1 MEERATKVTGENRQA
16 AVMLYAYLRARHW
29 SDGGLLGPDSGIR
42 FNYRAGRFI
51 KSYLRALPWR
61 DDLYYLQTQGY
72 WVLAAWRMLDAYG
85 EPGSDRIAEECCER
99 ILAEQRPDGAWS
111 YPNPEW
117 RGRVT
122 TYEGIWASLGLLET
136 YRRTGEPRFLQGAQR
151 WHAFAE
157 EAIGYQEVAGGRAAN
172 YFAGRATSAVPN
184 ATTDVLRF
192 LAELAEATGNGDYL
206 HGSDELLG
214 FLAAAQ
220 RKSGE
225 LPYEFPAAL
234 PARLE
239 HFQCFQYNAFEC
251 LGLLRYLELTGDR
264 TAVPIIERLL
274 DFLRQGV
281 AADGSVIYEC
291 GSPHRRVTYHTA
303 AVAAAFTEAEAAG
316 LAGSPEPP
324 RRLYEHVRSLQQA
337 DGGFPHSRG
346 DYRVFSDRRSYPR
359 NLAMILFHL
368 LATER

>member
-1 MEERATKVTGENRQA
+1 VEERAPVVASENRRA
-16 AVMLYAYLRARHW
+16 ASRLYAYLLDHHW
-29 SDGGLLGPDSGIR
+29 SDGGLVGPDSGIR
-42 FNYRAGRFI
+42 FNYRAGRFL
-51 KSYLRALPWR
+51 KSYLRPLPWR
-61 DDLYYLQTQGY
+61 DDLYYLQAQGY
-72 WVLAAWRMLDAYG
+72 WVLAAWRMLDACSD
-85 EPGSDRIAEECCER
+85 PGSDGVAVECCNR

-117 RGRVT
+117 RGRIT

-136 YRRTGEPRFLQGAQR
+136 YRRTGVPGFLQAAQR

-172 YFAGRATSAVPN
+172 YFAGRVTSAIPN

-192 LAELAEATGNGDYL
+192 LAELAEATGKRSYL
-206 HGSDELLG
+206 QGSDELLG
-214 FLAAAQ
+214 FLAEAQ

-225 LPYEFPAAL
+225 LPYEFPAAV

-251 LGLLRYLELTGDR
+251 LGLLRYFELTGDR

-291 GSPHRRVTYHTA
+291 GSPHRRVTYHA
-303 AVAAAFTEAEAAG
+303 AAAAAAFTEAEGAG
-316 LAGSPEPP
+316 LAGPPELA
-324 RRLYEHVRSLQQA
+324 RRMYEHVRSLQQA

-346 DYRVFSDRRSYPR
+346 DYRVLSDRRSYPR